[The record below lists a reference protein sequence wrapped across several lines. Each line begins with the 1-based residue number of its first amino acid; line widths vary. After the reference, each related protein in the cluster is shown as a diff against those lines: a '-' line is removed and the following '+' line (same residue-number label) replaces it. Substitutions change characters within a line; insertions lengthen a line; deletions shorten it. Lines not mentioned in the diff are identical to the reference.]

1 MIIQIGVNLKPR
13 KGKKVPMAKKVRKD
27 RREKTAPTEKT
38 VSMVLQASAENRVRT
53 EKTASM
59 VLQASV
65 ENGD

>member
-1 MIIQIGVNLKPR
+1 MVLSVGQLVLQ
-13 KGKKVPMAKKVRKD
+13 V
-27 RREKTAPTEKT
+27 KT